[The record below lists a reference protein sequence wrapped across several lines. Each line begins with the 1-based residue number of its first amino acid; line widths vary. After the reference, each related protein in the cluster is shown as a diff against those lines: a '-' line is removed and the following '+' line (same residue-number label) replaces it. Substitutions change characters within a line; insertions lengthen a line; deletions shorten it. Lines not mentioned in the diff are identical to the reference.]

1 MTVTKI
7 GSSTQKPQTLHT
19 GNDGRYTADNLPLG
33 LYEVLFEKD
42 GYIPIRNEVIIASG
56 GTIHNTSMEII
67 SNEYAGTGTVK
78 GQIINALNA
87 DPVGGGIELT
97 VQRGINV
104 SEEEVIATT
113 QTNQEGR
120 YSLTLPAGNYTVL
133 LHDGQDQRRYRDDKF
148 YIKVLG
154 NMTLDGQD
162 GEMIPILDEDEIR
175 VVLTW
180 GASPRDLD
188 SHMTGPASDGDRF
201 HVFYSHK
208 KYTENGIKKVGLD
221 VDDTTSYGPE
231 TITIYNPSPGV
242 ISICC
247 T

>member
-1 MTVTKI
+1 M
-7 GSSTQKPQTLHT
+7 
-19 GNDGRYTADNLPLG
+19 
-33 LYEVLFEKD
+33 
-42 GYIPIRNEVIIASG
+42 
-56 GTIHNTSMEII
+56 
-67 SNEYAGTGTVK
+67 
-78 GQIINALNA
+78 
-87 DPVGGGIELT
+87 
-97 VQRGINV
+97 
-104 SEEEVIATT
+104 IATT

-188 SHMTGPASDGDRF
+188 SHMTGPASDGTDSTCFILTKNIR
-201 HVFYSHK
+201 K
-208 KYTENGIKKVGLD
+208 TE
-221 VDDTTSYGPE
+221 
-231 TITIYNPSPGV
+231 
-242 ISICC
+242 
-247 T
+247 